1 MTDPTGRLAGKA
13 ALITGGANGIGLA
26 CAQRFAAEGAKIVLA
41 DVQDDAGESAVVD
54 LRGDGHEAIFVHLD
68 ASSAADVDAAVT
80 AAVSDFGS
88 LDILVTSAGI
98 SYTGYSS
105 GDRSRD
111 AAVAELGAGVDEA
124 TAFLHLPLEQWN
136 PVLDVNLTGTLLAVQ
151 AAGRQMVKQPSGGS
165 IITLASIAA
174 LVPEVGSLA
183 YSVSKA
189 GVWMVTKM
197 AALALGSSGVRV
209 NAIGPGFT
217 DTNMTKII
225 GALPDRATQIVEQIP
240 MRRFGQPSEIAGV
253 ALFLA
258 SDDASYVTGELLI
271 ADGGF
276 YTH

>member
-1 MTDPTGRLAGKA
+1 MVERAGRLAGKV

-26 CAQRFAAEGAKIVLA
+26 CAQRFAEEGAKIVVA
-41 DVQDDAGESAVVD
+41 DLLDEQGVSAAAGLRSA
-54 LRGDGHEAIFVHLD
+54 GHAASFIHLD
-68 ASSAADVDAAVT
+68 AGSPSDVEAAVG
-80 AAVSDFGS
+80 AAVADFGS
-88 LDILVTSAGI
+88 LDILVTSAGVAWAG
-98 SYTGYSS
+98 YTS

-111 AAVAELGAGVDEA
+111 REMAEMGASVDAA
-124 TAFLHLPLEQWN
+124 TAFLHLPLEQWS

-151 AAGRQMVKQPSGGS
+151 AAGRQMVQQESGGS
-165 IITLASIAA
+165 IVTVASIAA

-197 AALALGSSGVRV
+197 AALALGASGVRV
-209 NAIGPGFT
+209 NAIGPGFIE
-217 DTNMTKII
+217 TNMTRII
-225 GALPDRATQIVEQIP
+225 NEFPERTAQILESVP
-240 MRRFGQPSEIAGV
+240 MKRFGQPREIADV

-258 SDDASYVTGELLI
+258 SDEASYVTGELFI